1 MKRFWYWLLSLFKK
15 EYEVTV
21 WFEGSTVTNPDGT
34 KVATRDP
41 KTYLCSSIVKISQKH
56 IKLILTTKEL
66 VEIKTVN
73 PVGYDIKT
81 RKWQPRDN

>member
-1 MKRFWYWLLSLFKK
+1 MSRFWYWLLSLFKK

-34 KVATRDP
+34 KETSRDP
-41 KTYLCSSIVKISQKH
+41 KTYLCRSIVKLSQKH

-81 RKWQPRDN
+81 RKWSPPS

>member
-1 MKRFWYWLLSLFKK
+1 MRFWHWILSLFLK

-34 KVATRDP
+34 KETSRDP
-41 KTYLCSSIVKISQKH
+41 KTYLWRSIVKLSQKH

-81 RKWQPRDN
+81 RKWSPPS

>member
-1 MKRFWYWLLSLFKK
+1 MGRFWFWLLSLFKK

-34 KVATRDP
+34 KEIDRDP
-41 KTYLCSSIVKISQKH
+41 KTYLCRSIVKISPKH
-56 IKLILTTKEL
+56 IKLILNTKEL
-66 VEIKTVN
+66 VEIKTVS

-81 RKWQPRDN
+81 RRWSPPS

>member
-1 MKRFWYWLLSLFKK
+1 MSRFWYWLLSLFKK

-34 KVATRDP
+34 KEVGRDP
-41 KTYLCSSIVKISQKH
+41 KTYLCRNIVKITPKH

-81 RKWQPRDN
+81 RKWSPPS

>member
-1 MKRFWYWLLSLFKK
+1 MSRFWYWLLSLFKK

-34 KVATRDP
+34 KEIGRDP
-41 KTYLCSSIVKISQKH
+41 KTYLCRNIVKITPKH

-81 RKWQPRDN
+81 RKWSPPS